1 MSTTSQG
8 EGWWQASDGNWYPPE
23 AAGAPAAQP
32 APGPALAPGYFVP
45 TTPCPRC
52 GQPTVA
58 DRAGCD
64 NCGQVKMLPIGVT
77 YTTAGR
83 RFGQYLLDGLLA
95 IVTLGIGYLI
105 WSLFIWRRGETPAMQ
120 ILRIK
125 VIKLE
130 TGEVAT
136 WGTMGLREFVGK
148 WIVMGAISSVFFP
161 AWVVLVFM
169 LMWDKNKQ
177 ELWDKI
183 AGTIVVSNYPEPVE
197 AGQPFAGAVPE
208 QASEPVVPEQAAAP
222 TVAEQAPQA

>member
-1 MSTTSQG
+1 
-8 EGWWQASDGNWYPPE
+8 
-23 AAGAPAAQP
+23 
-32 APGPALAPGYFVP
+32 VP

-52 GQPTVA
+52 GQPTA
-58 DRAGCD
+58 TDRAGCD
-64 NCGQVKMLPIGVT
+64 NCGQVKILPIGVT
-77 YTTAGR
+77 FTTAGR
-83 RFGQYLLDGLLA
+83 RLGQYALDGLLA

-125 VIKLE
+125 CVKLE

-136 WGTMGLREFVGK
+136 WGTMALREFVGK
-148 WIVMGAISSVFFP
+148 YIVMGVISSIFFP
-161 AWVVLVFM
+161 AWVVLCFM

-197 AGQPFAGAVPE
+197 AAQPMVP
-208 QASEPVVPEQAAAP
+208 
-222 TVAEQAPQA
+222 VAEQV

>member
-1 MSTTSQG
+1 MPG
-8 EGWWQASDGNWYPPE
+8 P
-23 AAGAPAAQP
+23 APAA
-32 APGPALAPGYFVP
+32 GYFVP

-52 GQPTVA
+52 GQPIAT

-64 NCGQVKMLPIGVT
+64 NCGQVKMLPVGVT
-77 YTTAGR
+77 FTTAGR
-83 RFGQYLLDGLLA
+83 RFGQYLLDILLA

-125 VIKLE
+125 CVKLE
-130 TGEVAT
+130 TGQAAT
-136 WGTMGLREFVGK
+136 WGTMALREFVGK
-148 WIVMGAISSVFFP
+148 YIVMGLISSIFFP
-161 AWVVLVFM
+161 AWIVLVFM

-197 AGQPFAGAVPE
+197 VGAPE
-208 QASEPVVPEQAAAP
+208 AP
-222 TVAEQAPQA
+222 PAEQA